1 MHCYDVH
8 SGVTVCI
15 ILYEDVSSC
24 MPLGCNGCLVKYLTA
39 DSDGFYPVVERM
51 EEREANLIACVGFL
65 SLSDGSSFFLQLT

>member
-24 MPLGCNGCLVKYLTA
+24 MPLGCNGCLVKHLTA
-39 DSDGFYPVVERM
+39 DGDGFYPVAERM
-51 EEREANLIACVGFL
+51 EEREA
-65 SLSDGSSFFLQLT
+65 D